1 MIFVLNGVE
10 TRNKGAEL
18 MLYAI
23 LQEIERKWPG
33 STVYMGVGTVR
44 QGLDYIKTDLTLKF
58 KPLEKYY
65 GIIRKF
71 KLDTI
76 LRKLKLPEILDD
88 IYAIK
93 GADYFFDGSGLKF
106 SDQQL
111 FLKDQ
116 LYKYEHLLRNTK
128 KQGTKIIF
136 LPQAFGPIKKDF
148 TRKALLSINKYAD
161 LIMPREKI
169 SMEYLEKSGLVDMRR
184 VKMFTDFTSLV
195 HGDFPEDKFAHLK
208 NAVCVIPNERMVS
221 KGVVSLDKYI
231 DFLIAVSNL
240 AANQGRKVYFLNHEG
255 ITDEKLAYQCS
266 EAMGGNIEVVSRLN
280 ALETKGIIA
289 SAYAVISSRFH
300 GAASALN
307 SCVPCL
313 ATSWNHKYAELFNDY
328 QMEDC
333 ILDVND
339 AEKSMKKIEKI
350 LDFSQNDEIRKKLN
364 VQHGR
369 IENETREMWN
379 AIWEL

>member
-184 VKMFTDFTSLV
+184 IKMFTDFTSLV

>member
-136 LPQAFGPIKKDF
+136 LPQAFGPIEKDF

-266 EAMGGNIEVVSRLN
+266 EAMGRNIEVVSRLN

-339 AEKSMKKIEKI
+339 AEKSIKKIEKI